1 MGRKSK
7 ADVRKKEIL
16 SHFYEVLTQ
25 EGFEGAS
32 IAKIAKSMDVNPSLL
47 IHYFSTKEDM
57 VIELVESILSTYRT
71 GIFPSLQNIDDPAER
86 FDQLLNYTFGTDWN
100 GVIDDSVFFDS
111 FALSLRNQDISHRFK
126 KVYNEL
132 REAMLSELKHALA
145 HNVIK
150 IEDPEK
156 ALDML
161 FVMMEGAHMFN
172 RLRDDSRPMWERG
185 EFLKSN
191 FLFLIKGN
199 QL

>member
-71 GIFPSLQNIDDPAER
+71 GIFPSLQSIEDPEER

-111 FALSLRNQDISHRFK
+111 FALSLRNNDISRRFK

-132 REAMLSELKHALA
+132 REAMLSELKHALS
-145 HNVIK
+145 HNVIDIK
-150 IEDPEK
+150 DPEK

-172 RLRDDSRPMWERG
+172 RLRDDSRPKWERG